1 MAELAA
7 KAHLLVRG
15 MRCSRAELGLRVAM
29 MMRIAVRVDCRD
41 AVLGALLVDRV
52 GALIAEL
59 ARDTLV
65 FVVLLI

>member
-1 MAELAA
+1 
-7 KAHLLVRG
+7 